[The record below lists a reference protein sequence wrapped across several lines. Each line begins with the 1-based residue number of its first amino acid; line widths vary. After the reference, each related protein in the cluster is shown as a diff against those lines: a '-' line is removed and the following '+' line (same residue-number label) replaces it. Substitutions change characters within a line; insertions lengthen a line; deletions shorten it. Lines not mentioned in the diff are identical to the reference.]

1 VFGSLR
7 AKLIASYCLVVVLAL
22 VLAGTGFTYVI
33 HAYQTQIRLNQMADL
48 AVPLTLQVRSLQRTG
63 ASPGEINQFL
73 QDQSGYLGYRI
84 LIVGP
89 DRKVTQDSNKTLVGQ
104 TLPLPTEERERPGGT
119 LQYGTL
125 SIDDEP
131 TESFIAMALRT
142 DRPPARSVPTAMDP
156 TAPGTTSSDPTA
168 PATTSAGSPARAVTG
183 PPPPTMG
190 IVLAVPEDSLSSAWL
205 QLAPS
210 LLGAALAALILA
222 IGVAIFL
229 ARSIAR
235 PLAQVAAA
243 SERMAIGD
251 FDQFIPVQGSDE
263 VGHLATSFNTMAREV
278 GQMHRT
284 MRDFLA
290 NVSHELRT
298 PLTSIEGFSEAM
310 QDGTIHSSEQ
320 YHDAARI
327 IGEEAERMQRLVE
340 DLLYLSKIESG
351 QIDITRSRLDL
362 ADLLRSCVRQVQPQ
376 TEGAQLQVELDVG
389 ALPPVLADGHR
400 LQQVFV
406 NLLDNA
412 VKNTPPAGV
421 ITVKASL
428 VADRV
433 ARDSNEPPGGK
444 ATNLWIAVDVHNSG
458 SYIPPHH
465 AERIFERFYQV
476 DQARA
481 GNGAAGSGLGLA
493 IVQEIVQAH
502 HGKVRVVSIP
512 DRGTTFTVYL
522 PAA

>member
-33 HAYQTQIRLNQMADL
+33 RAYQTQIRLNQMADL
-48 AVPLTLQVRSLQRTG
+48 AVPLTLQVRSFQRTG
-63 ASPGEINQFL
+63 ASPTEINQFL

-89 DRKVTQDSNKTLVGQ
+89 DRKVTQDSDKTLVGQ

-125 SIDDEP
+125 SVDNEP
-131 TESFIAMALRT
+131 TETFIAMVLRT
-142 DRPPARSVPTAMDP
+142 DRPPDRSDA
-156 TAPGTTSSDPTA
+156 TAPGTAA
-168 PATTSAGSPARAVTG
+168 PGSAGRAATG
-183 PPPPTMG
+183 PPAPTIG
-190 IVLAVPEDSLSSAWL
+190 IVLAVPEERLASAWL

-251 FDQFIPVQGSDE
+251 FDQFIPVKGSDE

-310 QDGTIHSSEQ
+310 TDGTIRSSEQ
-320 YHDAARI
+320 YQDAARI
-327 IGEEAERMQRLVE
+327 IGEEAERMHRLVE

-351 QIDITRSRLDL
+351 QIAISRSRLDL

-376 TEGAQLQVELDVG
+376 VESAQLQVELDVG

-421 ITVKASL
+421 IQVKASL

-444 ATNLWIAVDVHNSG
+444 ATTPWIAVDVHNFG
-458 SYIPPHH
+458 SYIPPNH

-481 GNGAAGSGLGLA
+481 GNGAGSGLGLA

-502 HGKVRVVSIP
+502 HGKVRVASDP
-512 DRGTTFTVYL
+512 ERGTTFTVYL